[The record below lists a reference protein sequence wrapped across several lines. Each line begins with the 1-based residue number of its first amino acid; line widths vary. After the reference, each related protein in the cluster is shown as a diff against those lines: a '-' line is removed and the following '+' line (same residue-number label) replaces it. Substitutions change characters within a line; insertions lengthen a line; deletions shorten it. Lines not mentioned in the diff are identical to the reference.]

1 MKQRFVMLLI
11 VLGLIKG
18 CATVKPSTKILPA
31 TPQPLTIPTVQSGKY
46 NNLAW
51 LDQGLIVQA
60 DVATASSGH
69 RFFWLTDNLE
79 IGDPVAIPDA
89 TDADVTFHYYPQ
101 RLPNGKLGLR
111 YSTDMFE
118 LNGPLKDTNQYVQF
132 DPMTEQLTTLLPA
145 SLPRDVMMHSA
156 VVWSPT
162 LDRALITDRQYL
174 GSQYYWWTAA
184 AGLQPLDLGVAVAQY
199 FAWSPDGATIAF
211 FGKPSV
217 GSGSVPGALTKPA
230 NLYLMDADGGNRRM
244 ILADAYGV
252 AGLQWSPNGRWLVIV
267 ARFNGSRDIVW
278 LVDSQ
283 TGDRL
288 QLTPEGRYQWPVWS
302 PDGSELAVIWY
313 DPADT
318 GVDGNDYVIR
328 LAVPP
333 LAR

>member
-1 MKQRFVMLLI
+1 M
-11 VLGLIKG
+11 
-18 CATVKPSTKILPA
+18 KPSTTILPA

-46 NNLAW
+46 NGLAW

-69 RFFWLTDNLE
+69 RFFWLTNKLE
-79 IGDPVAIPDA
+79 VGDPVAIPDA
-89 TDADVTFHYYPQ
+89 IDADVTFHYYPQ

-118 LNGPLKDTNQYVQF
+118 LNGPLKDTYQYVQF
-132 DPMTEQLTTLLPA
+132 DPTTEQLTTLLPA
-145 SLPRDVMMHSA
+145 TLPREVMKSSA

-162 LDRALITDRQYL
+162 LDRALVTDGEYL
-174 GSQYYWWTAA
+174 ESHFYWWTAA
-184 AGLQPLDLGVAVAQY
+184 AGLQSLDLGVVVAQY
-199 FAWSPDGATIAF
+199 FAWSPDGTTIAF

-217 GSGSVPGALTKPA
+217 GSGSVPSALTKPA
-230 NLYLMDADGGNRRM
+230 NLYLMDADGENRRV
-244 ILADAYGV
+244 ILEDAYSI
-252 AGLQWSPNGRWLVIV
+252 AGLQWSPNGRWLAIV

-288 QLTPEGRYQWPVWS
+288 QLTPEGSYQWPVWS

-318 GVDGNDYVIR
+318 GIEGNDYVIR
-328 LAVPP
+328 LAVP
-333 LAR
+333 ASAQ

>member
-1 MKQRFVMLLI
+1 M
-11 VLGLIKG
+11 
-18 CATVKPSTKILPA
+18 KPSTTILPA
-31 TPQPLTIPTVQSGKY
+31 TPQPLTIPAVKSGKY
-46 NNLAW
+46 NNLVW
-51 LDQGLIVQA
+51 LDQGLLAQKQTLIPPLLQELWWINEQGE
-60 DVATASSGH
+60 ASSQ
-69 RFFWLTDNLE
+69 LALPL
-79 IGDPVAIPDA
+79 DPASTYTEYV
-89 TDADVTFHYYPQ
+89 FPQ
-101 RLPNGKLGLR
+101 RLPNKLLGVRQQITTIQNAQFLSDG
-111 YSTDMFE
+111 Y
-118 LNGPLKDTNQYVQF
+118 QYVQF
-132 DPMTEQLTTLLPA
+132 DPTTEQLTTLLPA

-184 AGLQPLDLGVAVAQY
+184 TGLQPLDLGVAVAQY
-199 FAWSPDGATIAF
+199 FAWSPDGTTIAF
-211 FGKPSV
+211 FGKPSI

-244 ILADAYGV
+244 ILAYAYSI

-278 LVDSQ
+278 LVDSES
-283 TGDRL
+283 GDRL
-288 QLTPEGRYQWPVWS
+288 QLTPEGSYQWPVWS

-333 LAR
+333 IAR